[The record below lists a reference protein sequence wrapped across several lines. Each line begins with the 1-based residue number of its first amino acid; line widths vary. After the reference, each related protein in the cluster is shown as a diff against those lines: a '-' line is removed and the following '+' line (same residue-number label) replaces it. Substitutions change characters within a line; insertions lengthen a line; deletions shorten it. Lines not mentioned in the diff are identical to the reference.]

1 MISADHDERQENRM
15 PRATGTFGIDSWEPQ
30 PYDEREG
37 ATLTRVHV
45 TKTFHGDL
53 EGDSTTDIITA
64 VAGEAGG
71 AAYVGFERFT
81 GTVNGRKGTFVLHHT
96 ATSHAGESSLSWTIL
111 PGSGTDELIG
121 IRGGGQI
128 VNDDGHHSFHL
139 DYELG

>member
-1 MISADHDERQENRM
+1 M
-15 PRATGTFGIDSWEPQ
+15 PRATGTFTIDGWEPQ

-53 EGDSTTDIITA
+53 EGASTTDIITA
-64 VAGEAGG
+64 VGQAEDS
-71 AAYVGFERFT
+71 AAYAGFERFT
-81 GTVNGRKGTFVLHHT
+81 GTVHGREGTFVLHHT

-111 PGSGTDELIG
+111 PASGTGELTG

-128 VNDDGHHSFHL
+128 VNDEGHHSFHL